1 MNLTPSAKKK
11 TGIARSLRSVVDV
24 VRNAIGWRRSEAALT
39 REAESWW
46 EEPGAKNQA
55 MYSHWRGA
63 FDDSTWFAIGR
74 QTFEIYETFCRSM
87 QFPRP
92 AKHVIE
98 WGCGGG
104 ANAVHFAREADA
116 FFGVDV
122 AQVSLDECGKQ
133 LQREGMNNFHP
144 VLIGLSTPE
153 DALSQIDQPCDLFVC
168 IYVFEAFPTPE
179 YGKRVLKIAAQL
191 LRPGAMALIQVKY
204 SIGLATRSRGWGYKF
219 GVANMTTYR
228 IDEFWQVAAECG
240 FTPHAVYL
248 IPKQTLVPD
257 ERYGYF
263 LLQKS

>member
-1 MNLTPSAKKK
+1 MNDIPEATKKL
-11 TGIARSLRSVVDV
+11 GIARV
-24 VRNAIGWRRSEAALT
+24 VRSTIDVARNALGLRRSEAALT

-46 EEPGAKNQA
+46 EEPGEKNQA
-55 MYSHWRGA
+55 VYSHWRGA
-63 FDDSTWFAIGR
+63 FDDATWFAIGK
-74 QTFEIYETFCRSM
+74 QTFDIYETFTKSM
-87 QFPRP
+87 GFERP
-92 AKHVIE
+92 ARRIIE

-116 FFGVDV
+116 FYGVDV

-144 VLIGLSTPE
+144 VLIGLSEPE
-153 DALSQIDQPCDLFVC
+153 DALAGIDQPCDLFVC

-179 YGKRVLKIAAQL
+179 YGRRVLQIAAKL

-204 SIGLATRSRGWGYKF
+204 SVGITTRSRGWGYKF

-228 IDEFWQVAAECG
+228 LDEFWQLSTECG

-263 LLQKS
+263 ILKRN